1 MRLEV
6 CVVNLCVKAVLLNV
20 ACTSETAC
28 LTHTMVSTSLIYTLS
43 KLQHATTRQPTDLQF
58 QPVEWQAI
66 ACFWQHVRTWQH
78 NAVCI

>member
-6 CVVNLCVKAVLLNV
+6 CVVNLSVKAVLLNV

-43 KLQHATTRQPTDLQF
+43 KLQQLTSCYNSAAHRP
-58 QPVEWQAI
+58 
-66 ACFWQHVRTWQH
+66 
-78 NAVCI
+78 AVSAS